1 MNHYLLICLM
11 TLLLSSCSSIN
22 KYFGLEDDN
31 LAEEASEALIEW
43 KTGIDI
49 DLTPSTPEK

>member
-1 MNHYLLICLM
+1 MNHYLLICLT

>member
-1 MNHYLLICLM
+1 M